1 MEQPEEETRRAPDRD
16 PGEEATRESGTPSS
30 DAPDA
35 PDAPDEP
42 DEEERGSEQLKIP
55 PHEKRRG
62 TGLEDF

>member
-1 MEQPEEETRRAPDRD
+1 MGQPDKETRRDADRD
-16 PGEEATRESGTPSS
+16 LEEEATRESETPST
-30 DAPDA
+30 
-35 PDAPDEP
+35 

>member
-1 MEQPEEETRRAPDRD
+1 MGKPEKETPGTPRDTERD
-16 PGEEATRESGTPSS
+16 PGEEATRESGTPSV
-30 DAPDA
+30 
-35 PDAPDEP
+35 